1 MNLASMR
8 FVDRQTVLTIP
19 FGDVFARLAAYGLSA
34 TGRRYAGGGVSAF
47 LHLALALVLLYRFHP
62 IGSSPSRPETISLL
76 DLGQTGAG
84 RDLKAQADI
93 VLDRQSEA
101 EPDVAKPKVE
111 LDVSKALEPSP
122 AWPVSEPGAP
132 QPHLPAASA
141 GGPSY
146 DPYAGSAPYQ
156 QGEASYRLS
165 VTSGSGIGATTA
177 PAESQP
183 ARFYRPRPGV
193 RGQYTH

>member
-1 MNLASMR
+1 MP
-8 FVDRQTVLTIP
+8 Q
-19 FGDVFARLAAYGLSA
+19 FGSFFTQMTADGLPA
-34 TGRRYAGGGVSAF
+34 TARRYAGGSVSVA
-47 LHLALALVLLYRFHP
+47 LHLALALILLYRFHP
-62 IGSSPSRPETISLL
+62 ISSSPSRPETISLL

-84 RDLKAQADI
+84 RDLNTQTEV
-93 VLDRQSEA
+93 VLDHQSEA
-101 EPDVAKPKVE
+101 EPEVTKPKVE

-177 PAESQP
+177 PAEL
-183 ARFYRPRPGV
+183 R
-193 RGQYTH
+193 

>member
-1 MNLASMR
+1 MTIVNQPLVLAPRVRS
-8 FVDRQTVLTIP
+8 
-19 FGDVFARLAAYGLSA
+19 FGTQMTADGLPPTA
-34 TGRRYAGGGVSAF
+34 RRYAGGSVSVT